1 MKTIDYSGMIVT
13 YNLVIG
19 VLLMLASDKVGY
31 YAGHVSKPHRAT
43 VARFTRLSTLAF
55 GSCVAALSAFIYIA
69 FHILRI
75 GV

>member
-1 MKTIDYSGMIVT
+1 MIVT

-19 VLLMLASDKVGY
+19 VLLMLASDKVGS
-31 YAGHVSKPHRAT
+31 YAGHVSKPYREMAT
-43 VARFTRLSTLAF
+43 RFARLSTFTF
-55 GSCVAALSAFIYIA
+55 GSCVAALSAFIYVA